1 MKTGFSLYV
10 HGPGAYLYC
19 LSIFGAVFFIVASY
33 LTFPFV
39 PFIGGFFSIAACFL
53 SVIAF
58 SQAFAIYTFEGKFKK

>member
-10 HGPGAYLYC
+10 HGPGVYMYC
-19 LSIFGAVFFIVASY
+19 LAIFGAVFFIVASY

-39 PFIGGFFSIAACFL
+39 PFIGGFFSIVAGFL

-58 SQAFAIYTFEGKFKK
+58 TQALSIYTFERKFK